1 MKQKNISLSFKQTS
15 IQHLNNDLTSPPPPP
30 PRAPPRS
37 HRQAEAAATL
47 GAPEFTKGL
56 LDGARGVESLSQ
68 QQDTIEEEEGC
79 QAVDHVLEILDA
91 GIVTGRRQVKQQN
104 QVK

>member
-1 MKQKNISLSFKQTS
+1 MRFKQTS
-15 IQHLNNDLTSPPPPP
+15 IQHLNNDLTSPPH
-30 PRAPPRS
+30 APPRS

-56 LDGARGVESLSQ
+56 LDGARGIEALSQ

-91 GIVTGRRQVKQQN
+91 GGGHRETSGQTAKSGTRK
-104 QVK
+104 

>member
-1 MKQKNISLSFKQTS
+1 MRFKQTS
-15 IQHLNNDLTSPPPPP
+15 IQHLNNDLTSPQPPPT
-30 PRAPPRS
+30 RAPPRS

-56 LDGARGVESLSQ
+56 LDGARGIEALSQ

-91 GIVTGRRQVKQQN
+91 GGGHRETSGQTAKSGTRK
-104 QVK
+104 